1 MLDIKDF
8 SIFENQSGF
17 DFKGFLIKIASYWK
31 WFIISLMIT
40 FAIAYQVNIRK
51 EKIYAMET
59 LISVKEE
66 NNPFFTS
73 NTSLVFNWGGTSD
86 QVQAISTTLQS
97 RSHNE
102 LVVEKLQYYISY
114 FVQGKY
120 NLMDAYGAVP
130 FYVSIDKNKGQIA
143 GNLIGIK
150 FLSENV
156 YQIRIPFPGNSVSI
170 VTYSDNSYGQ
180 TAVARGEFVKQYKV
194 GEQVSL
200 PFLNW
205 KLQIKDNPGFY
216 KGNEYFVQFNDFDGT
231 VSAYK
236 GIAVKSD
243 DKGGSI
249 ITLGMQGPNKARMVE
264 YLNSTV
270 KMLIKRQLD
279 DKNQFATNT
288 IDFIDSTLVA
298 MESQLKE
305 TTNELKSFR
314 KDKNIFEIEDGGAKF
329 SSQILEFD
337 IKRDEITRKTAYYNS
352 LKNYLKNSVDYA
364 KLPAPSVAGIED
376 PNVVANISKLIS
388 LSTQRSEMAYAVK
401 SDKIFKDF
409 DNQMEAVK
417 RVLLENIAT
426 AKTSLQYDLTMVN
439 SKINETESTIKQ
451 LPEDQQELIK
461 IKRKYDL
468 SDNIY
473 STFLQKRSEAD
484 IVKAANLSDIHFI
497 DPAKDIGGGL
507 IGPNTSVNYV
517 LALFLGLLI
526 PLLFVFG
533 IFFIN
538 NSIQNTEDINKLT
551 QIPLIGVVGL
561 SKDDT
566 ALAVFNKPKSALSE
580 SFRAIRSSLQFL
592 YKKQEIDGAKTLM
605 ITSSV
610 SGEGKTFC
618 SLNIATVFALSEKK
632 TVIIGLDLRKPKLFD
647 EFNLTNEVGIVNYLI
662 KQKNVDEII
671 NHTHIPFLD
680 VIISG
685 PIPPN
690 PAEMIMSDRMKDL
703 IDELK
708 QKYDYIILDTPP
720 VGIVSD
726 ALELAQY
733 SDVVLYIVRQN
744 FTKKEMITSLNNRV
758 KRGELNNTSV
768 ILNGFENKAK
778 YGAGYG
784 YGYGYGYGSGYGY
797 GNKTYSNGYHDD
809 DKPKTIFEKIKAK
822 FRKNKFKNKTGLEG

>member
-8 SIFENQSGF
+8 SIFEAETGF
-17 DFKGFLIKIASYWK
+17 DFKGFLIKIGSYWK
-31 WFIISLMIT
+31 WFLLSLAIT
-40 FAIAYQVNIRK
+40 FTIAYQVNIRK
-51 EKIYAMET
+51 EKIYAMESV
-59 LISVKEE
+59 ISVKEE
-66 NNPFFTS
+66 TNPLFTS

-86 QVQAISTTLQS
+86 QVQTIATTLQS

-102 LVVEKLQYYISY
+102 LVVDKLQYYIGY
-114 FVQGKY
+114 LAQGKY
-120 NLMDAYGAVP
+120 NLVDAYGSVP
-130 FYVSIDKNKGQIA
+130 FYVTIDKNRGQLA
-143 GNLIGIK
+143 GTLIGIK
-150 FLSENV
+150 FLSENE
-156 YQIRIPFPGNSVSI
+156 YEIRIPFGSNSASLI
-170 VTYSDNSYGQ
+170 TYANNSYSN
-180 TAVARGEFVKQYKV
+180 TNVAVGEFVQKYKV
-194 GEQVSL
+194 GKQVSL

-231 VSAYK
+231 VSGYR
-236 GIAVKSD
+236 GVSVKSD
-243 DKGGSI
+243 DKGSSI
-249 ITLGMQGPNKARMVE
+249 ITLGMQGTNKARMVE

-279 DKNQFATNT
+279 SKNQFATNT
-288 IDFIDSTLVA
+288 IQFIDSTLVA
-298 MESQLKE
+298 MEAQLKE

-314 KDKNIFEIEDGGAKF
+314 KDKNIYDIEGDGSKF
-329 SSQILEFD
+329 SDKVLEYD
-337 IKRDEITRKTAYYNS
+337 VQKDELSRKLAYYNS
-352 LKNYLKNSVDYA
+352 LKSYLKNSVDYA

-376 PNVVANISKLIS
+376 PNIVTNISRLIS

-401 SDKIFKDF
+401 SEKIFKDF

-417 RVLLENIAT
+417 KVLLENIAT
-426 AKTSLQYDLTMVN
+426 AKTSLQYDMALVQ
-439 SKINETESTIKQ
+439 SKINEAESTIKQ

-507 IGPNTSVNYV
+507 IGPRTSVNYV
-517 LALFLGLLI
+517 LALFLGLLF
-526 PLLFVFG
+526 PLLLVFG

-538 NSIQNTEDINKLT
+538 NSIQNTEDISRLT
-551 QIPLIGVVGL
+551 QIPLIGVIGL
-561 SKDDT
+561 SKDTTD
-566 ALAVFNKPKSALSE
+566 LAVFSKPKSALSE
-580 SFRAIRSSLQFL
+580 SFRAIRSSLQYL
-592 YKKQEIDGAKTLM
+592 YKQQQLEGAKTLM

-632 TVIIGLDLRKPKLFD
+632 TVIIGLDLRKPKLFG
-647 EFNLTNEVGIVNYLI
+647 EFNLANDVGVVNYLI
-662 KQKNVDEII
+662 KQKTVDEII
-671 NHTHIPFLD
+671 NSTHIPFLD
-680 VIISG
+680 VILSG

-690 PAEMIMSDRMKDL
+690 PAEMIMSDGMKEL

-708 QKYDYIILDTPP
+708 KKYDYIILDTPP
-720 VGIVSD
+720 VGLVSD

-733 SDVVLYIVRQN
+733 CDVTLYIVRQN
-744 FTKKEMITSLNNRV
+744 FTKKDMITLLNNRV
-758 KRGELNNTSV
+758 KRGELNNTSI
-768 ILNGFENKAK
+768 ILNGFQNKAK

-784 YGYGYGYGSGYGY
+784 YGYGYGYGTT
-797 GNKTYSNGYHDD
+797 TYSNGYNDE
-809 DKPKTIFEKIKAK
+809 DKPKNIVEKVIHKLK
-822 FRKNKFKNKTGLEG
+822 GN